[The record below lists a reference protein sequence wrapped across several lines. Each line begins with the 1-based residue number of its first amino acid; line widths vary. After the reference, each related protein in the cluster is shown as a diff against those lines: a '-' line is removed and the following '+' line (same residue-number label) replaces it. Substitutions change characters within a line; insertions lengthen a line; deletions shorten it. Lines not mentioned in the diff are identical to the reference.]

1 MTKGKTM
8 KMSQKE
14 IGKTLGEQPNVP
26 LLRIFLILAFS
37 VLVFAT
43 NPASR
48 ASELPNVFDDYS
60 IKVLEPPPDTTEIWF
75 VFINEKGN
83 VVMQYFTEPPSG
95 EAQGHT
101 AILENGE
108 WKVIDVP
115 DSFWC
120 GVSNPNASG
129 RMGVVYVSTP
139 EDDANGIW
147 HNAIY
152 DRGSYIPLPDH
163 PDWQYGIQEIN
174 DHGLMTGLAFVPD
187 GEYRYHGLLLN
198 ASLSLFKV
206 FDVPGADRTIAFG
219 INNAG
224 WIVGP
229 YRKAADGMKH
239 GFLSYLGESFE
250 YIDFPGAE
258 NTWPFAINN
267 KGEIAG
273 MYADA
278 DGVLKGF
285 LLRDGKFARFVIP
298 NTQFNTIDWLVDN
311 GSLSGN
317 YVDLDGK
324 PHGYIAKRVSGRK

>member
-1 MTKGKTM
+1 MKQLNAGVRQSPLSIPAMLMTLLAGW
-8 KMSQKE
+8 SVLSSPVAAAGQ
-14 IGKTLGEQPNVP
+14 IPNV
-26 LLRIFLILAFS
+26 
-37 VLVFAT
+37 VD
-43 NPASR
+43 N
-48 ASELPNVFDDYS
+48 YS
-60 IKVLEPPPDTTEIWF
+60 IKILEPPPDTTEIWF
-75 VFINEKGN
+75 VFINERGD
-83 VVMQYFTEPPSG
+83 VVMQYFTEPPAG

-101 AILENGE
+101 AVLEDGQ

-115 DSFWC
+115 GSYWC

-152 DRGSYIPLPDH
+152 EHGTYTSLPDH
-163 PDWQYGIQEIN
+163 PEWQYGIQEIN

-187 GEYRYHGLLLN
+187 VEYRYHGLLLN

-219 INNAG
+219 INNGG

-229 YRKAADGMKH
+229 YRSILDGKKH
-239 GFLSYLGESFE
+239 GFLSHLGDSFT
-250 YIDFPGAE
+250 YIDFPGADGG
-258 NTWPFAINN
+258 TWPFAINN

-278 DGVLKGF
+278 DGVFKGF
-285 LLRDGKFARFVIP
+285 LLRDGMYAKFIIP
-298 NTQFNTIDWLVDN
+298 DTQYNTIDWLVDN
-311 GSLSGN
+311 GDICGN
-317 YVDLDGK
+317 LLGLDGK
-324 PHGYIAKRVSGRK
+324 PYAFVAKRVAGRK